1 MKVLI
6 KKTNKIEEVKDNYA
20 TSFLIPKG
28 LAVVATADLIAKH
41 KKHQQQINQNL
52 ELKDKARKELAKQ
65 LEGKVYI
72 YKAKAN
78 DKGELYASVNKQQIK
93 KLLQIK
99 DKVSYKLKEP
109 LKRLGKY
116 NLDLKIGKYRTQV
129 VIDIQ
134 NK

>member
-28 LAVVATADLIAKH
+28 LAVVATSDLIAKH
-41 KKHQQQINQNL
+41 KKKQQQIQKNL
-52 ELKDKARKELAKQ
+52 DLKDKARQDLAKQ
-65 LEGKVYI
+65 LEGKIYVYR
-72 YKAKAN
+72 AKAN

-93 KLLQIK
+93 KLLKIK

-116 NLDLKIGKYRTQV
+116 DLNLKIGKYPTKI

-134 NK
+134 AK